1 MKRHS
6 PTDPRFEHALTG
18 VTFPMHE
25 AVRKMDSQEP
35 TYLGTLF
42 PAHMQ
47 MHSADHSQQG
57 PETTSQTNSFTVP
70 LLDKFNTTIINLIF
84 NVVTLINAL
93 VHCCLLISARLST
106 RNGGWLTKF
115 VVGVVQAT
123 LTQKTVQALEL
134 LTPTPHPRSLLDL
147 DIDELENVLKTS
159 TPSPNSKPSLFI
171 APALLS
177 MLKGFAI
184 LGAVFLTAFILW
196 LILRYLILPLTYK
209 SNICRQLCVGYTTDN
224 QTFRQPPI
232 TDLFLD
238 IVHVHS
244 GTQIRIY
251 LTTISAPACA
261 LSFTGSVLLKN
272 FKVDRRKLQLLVHI
286 DWHNCLL
293 LYNNFIIPL
302 PDTGTALFF
311 QPNLLTDFTHRGPY
325 NIVLLARHLDQLIQ
339 IPHLDQTDTLPSV
352 ERVERLDF
360 PLKSPYQ
367 KVHDE
372 VKALMPLAKSVA
384 SSTDS
389 ESSQPIHVV

>member
-1 MKRHS
+1 MERIVRPIERSSVHRGS
-6 PTDPRFEHALTG
+6 ATRSSLQSQPHLRPTPPLHYQTTL
-18 VTFPMHE
+18 
-25 AVRKMDSQEP
+25 EP
-35 TYLGTLF
+35 
-42 PAHMQ
+42 P
-47 MHSADHSQQG
+47 
-57 PETTSQTNSFTVP
+57 N
-70 LLDKFNTTIINLIF
+70 
-84 NVVTLINAL
+84 
-93 VHCCLLISARLST
+93 CCLLISARLST
-106 RNGGWLTKF
+106 RNGGWLTKL
-115 VVGVVQAT
+115 VSGVVQAT
-123 LTQKTVQALEL
+123 LTQKTVQALKL
-134 LTPTPHPRSLLDL
+134 LKPTPHPTLLLDL
-147 DIDELENVLKTS
+147 DIDELQNLLKT
-159 TPSPNSKPSLFI
+159 TAPITKSPRPLFTV
-171 APALLS
+171 PAFIS

-184 LGAVFLTAFILW
+184 LGGVFLTAFVLW

-209 SNICRQLCVGYTTDN
+209 SNICRHICVGYMTEN
-224 QTFRQPPI
+224 HTFQRPPI

-244 GTQIRIY
+244 GTQICIY

-261 LSFTGSVLLKN
+261 LSFTGSVLLN
-272 FKVDRRKLQLLVHI
+272 YFKVDRRKLQLLVHI

-311 QPNLLTDFTHRGPY
+311 QPNLLTDFTRKGPY

-339 IPHLDQTDTLPSV
+339 IPHLHQTDTLPSV
-352 ERVERLDF
+352 ERVEQLEF

-389 ESSQPIHVV
+389 DSSQPIHVV

>member
-1 MKRHS
+1 
-6 PTDPRFEHALTG
+6 
-18 VTFPMHE
+18 MHE

-42 PAHMQ
+42 PAYMQ
-47 MHSADHSQQG
+47 THSADHSQQS
-57 PETTSQTNSFTVP
+57 PEMTSQTDSFTVP
-70 LLDKFNTTIINLIF
+70 LLDKFNTNLVNLVF
-84 NVVTLINAL
+84 NIVTLMNAF

-115 VVGVVQAT
+115 VAGVVQAT

-134 LTPTPHPRSLLDL
+134 LKPTPHPRSLLDL
-147 DIDELENVLKTS
+147 DIDELENVLKAT
-159 TPSPNSKPSLFI
+159 TPIPKFNPPLFT
-171 APALLS
+171 APAFLS

-184 LGAVFLTAFILW
+184 LGGVFLTAFILW

-209 SNICRQLCVGYTTDN
+209 SNICHQLCVGYMTDN
-224 QTFRQPPI
+224 HTFRRPPI

-311 QPNLLTDFTHRGPY
+311 QPNLLTDFTRRGPY
-325 NIVLLARHLDQLIQ
+325 NIVLLAKHLDQLIQ

-352 ERVERLDF
+352 ERV
-360 PLKSPYQ
+360 
-367 KVHDE
+367 
-372 VKALMPLAKSVA
+372 
-384 SSTDS
+384 
-389 ESSQPIHVV
+389 

>member
-1 MKRHS
+1 
-6 PTDPRFEHALTG
+6 
-18 VTFPMHE
+18 
-25 AVRKMDSQEP
+25 
-35 TYLGTLF
+35 
-42 PAHMQ
+42 MQ
-47 MHSADHSQQG
+47 THSADHSQQS
-57 PETTSQTNSFTVP
+57 PVMTSQTNSFTVP
-70 LLDKFNTTIINLIF
+70 LLDKFNTNLVNLVF
-84 NVVTLINAL
+84 NVVTLINAF

-115 VVGVVQAT
+115 VAGVIQVT
-123 LTQKTVQALEL
+123 LTQKTVQALKL
-134 LTPTPHPRSLLDL
+134 LKPTPHPTSLLDL
-147 DIDELENVLKTS
+147 DIDELENILKTTTPITKS
-159 TPSPNSKPSLFI
+159 TPPLFT
-171 APALLS
+171 APAFIS
-177 MLKGFAI
+177 MLKAFTI
-184 LGAVFLTAFILW
+184 LGGVFLTAFVLW
-196 LILRYLILPLTYK
+196 LILCYLYLPLTYK
-209 SNICRQLCVGYTTDN
+209 FNICRQLCVGYMTEN
-224 QTFRQPPI
+224 HTFRHPPN

-311 QPNLLTDFTHRGPY
+311 QPNLLTDFTRRGPY
-325 NIVLLARHLDQLIQ
+325 NIVLLVRHLDQLIQ
-339 IPHLDQTDTLPSV
+339 IPHLDQTDTLPLV
-352 ERVERLDF
+352 ERVEWLDF

-372 VKALMPLAKSVA
+372 VKVLMPLAKSVT

-389 ESSQPIHVV
+389 DSSQPIHVV